1 MWPFLS
7 LLVASAFE
15 DDLDHDRLDLD
26 HLRGLL
32 LPGHPPAGCPWS
44 LLETSLSGSTFHSR
58 VISLTQVPQQCRCS
72 EITSSIQAADQEEEG
87 EGSAEHGGEDAGP
100 GAHLH
105 RRPLRLLHHTCSRPQ
120 RPLLRQA

>member
-32 LPGHPPAGCPWS
+32 LPGYSPASGSWGFPA
-44 LLETSLSGSTFHSR
+44 TSLPCPTLYSR
-58 VISLTQVPQQCRCS
+58 VLSLTQVNSAGIQGAR
-72 EITSSIQAADQEEEG
+72 ITS
-87 EGSAEHGGEDAGP
+87 
-100 GAHLH
+100 
-105 RRPLRLLHHTCSRPQ
+105 
-120 RPLLRQA
+120 